1 MGRQLKEKD
10 ETLVVDPSEFAESGV
25 EGADKVS
32 SWEDIEKLVH
42 TAAQESHKPGQAQ
55 LLGDIFKSSIKLAK
69 DSPGTLN
76 LKIAATT
83 LRELRFSFKTFSS
96 HRNQPKITMFGSARV
111 PVGTDVYNLAKEFA
125 AEGVKRKFM
134 IITGGGPGIMQAGN
148 EGAENQGGFGLN
160 IKLPFEQSANPFI
173 DPKGRLINYKYFFT
187 RKLFLVKEA
196 NAFAF
201 FPGGFGTFDEA
212 FEVLTLLQTCK
223 TNIIPIV
230 LVEPPGFNFWTEWV
244 KFLKNAVLPKGFVA
258 ASDFNLF
265 TIINTPKEAI
275 DHIEHFYKV
284 YHSMRFVRHLSV
296 LRLKKAL
303 SPEVMKE
310 LNSKFAALTGGQTLE
325 LKPALA
331 EEENET
337 EIKDLPRLVLPFD
350 RKDIGALR
358 KLIDF
363 VNDNG

>member
-1 MGRQLKEKD
+1 
-10 ETLVVDPSEFAESGV
+10 VDQSELTDSGV
-25 EGADKVS
+25 EVAAEKG
-32 SWEDIEKLVH
+32 SWEEVEKLVH
-42 TAAQESHKPGQAQ
+42 AVALDSQKPGQAG
-55 LLGDIFKSSIKLAK
+55 LLSDIFRSAVKLAK

-83 LRELRFSFKTFSS
+83 LRELRFSFKTFSV
-96 HRNQPKITMFGSARV
+96 HRTEPKITMFGSARV
-111 PVGTDVYNLAKEFA
+111 PVGTDVYNLAKAFA

-160 IKLPFEQSANPFI
+160 IKLPFEQMPNPFI
-173 DPKGRLINYKYFFT
+173 DTKGRLINYKYFFT

-196 NAFAF
+196 TAFAF

-230 LVEPPGFNFWTEWV
+230 LVEPAGFGFWTEWV
-244 KFLKNAVLPKGFVA
+244 KFLKGPVLQKGFVA
-258 ASDFNLF
+258 ATDFNLM

-296 LRLKKAL
+296 LRLKKKLSDDLVKKINVEFKAL
-303 SPEVMKE
+303 AHGGTIEQT
-310 LNSKFAALTGGQTLE
+310 AAL
-325 LKPALA
+325 P
-331 EEENET
+331 EEGNEQD
-337 EIKDLPRLVLPFD
+337 IKDLPRLVLPFD
-350 RKDIGALR
+350 RRDIGALR
-358 KLIDF
+358 KLIDYI
-363 VNDNG
+363 NDHG